1 MNLDERIESAIKP
14 EIENW
19 HTEHSPEMYR
29 QKYEMAGQLIEF
41 QDGFEK
47 GYRAAM
53 RDLYV
58 DLDLNMSE
66 CRDFEWYW
74 IRTDDGW
81 RHAMRVDFGFDVI
94 SATGQDLDFSCGQ
107 EDVRRVVEAAI
118 PSPAEIFGNQTH

>member
-19 HTEHSPEMYR
+19 HTEHSLVVYR

-53 RDLYV
+53 RSLYV
-58 DLDLNMSE
+58 E
-66 CRDFEWYW
+66 
-74 IRTDDGW
+74 
-81 RHAMRVDFGFDVI
+81 VKP
-94 SATGQDLDFSCGQ
+94 
-107 EDVRRVVEAAI
+107 EDVRGGVDYWAVLDGKWIPVWWFSDEYARKQAGDCEAIVHADI
-118 PSPAEIFGNQTH
+118 PSPAEIF